1 MISAV
6 NEVLIIGCGDIGER
20 VARLERAE
28 GRSVAGL
35 VRSDRSERRLRA
47 AGIRPI
53 TGDLDAT
60 ASVNNLP
67 VKDAMVYYLAPPP
80 GTGVTDPRL
89 EAFVSILDPSR
100 LPARVVL
107 ISTTGV
113 YGDCHGEWVSE
124 DRPPKPQADRARR
137 RLAAETIIRHWSAT
151 SGVPVVIL
159 RVPGIY
165 GPGYL
170 PEERLRSGE
179 PVLREE
185 DSPFSNR
192 IHADDLARICVAAA
206 RAKPVSG
213 NNHRRYSAPHNDGV
227 APNSEKVPPR
237 VAVTVY
243 NVSDGHPTTMTDF
256 FYRVA
261 DLLGIPRP
269 PAISREEAQGRLGAD
284 MLSYLAESKRIDNRR
299 MREELGVEL
308 MYPDLAAGLPSC
320 LDRCG

>member
-1 MISAV
+1 MTCAAPD
-6 NEVLIIGCGDIGER
+6 VLIIGCGDIGER

-35 VRSDRSERRLRA
+35 VRSDGSRQRLRA
-47 AGIRPI
+47 TGIQPI
-53 TGDLDAT
+53 VGDLDVP
-60 ASVNNLP
+60 ASISNLP
-67 VKDAMVYYLAPPP
+67 VTGTLVYYFAPPP
-80 GTGVTDPRL
+80 GTGMTDPRIA
-89 EAFVSILDPSR
+89 AFVSMLDPSR
-100 LPARVVL
+100 QPVRVVL

-124 DRPPKPQADRARR
+124 DRPPNPQADRARR
-137 RLAAETIIRHWSAT
+137 RLAAETTLRSWSAT
-151 SGVPVVIL
+151 SRVPVVIL

-185 DSPFSNR
+185 ESPFSNR
-192 IHADDLARICVAAA
+192 VHADDLARICVAAA
-206 RAKPVSG
+206 RVSDKVSSAEPV
-213 NNHRRYSAPHNDGV
+213 A
-227 APNSEKVPPR
+227 
-237 VAVTVY
+237 VY

-269 PAISREEAQGRLGAD
+269 PAITREQARSQLGEG

-299 MREELGVEL
+299 LREALGVEL
-308 MYPDLAAGLPSC
+308 LYPDLAAGLPAC

>member
-1 MISAV
+1 MISAAT
-6 NEVLIIGCGDIGER
+6 EVLIIGCGDIGER

-35 VRSDRSERRLRA
+35 VRSDRSARRLRA
-47 AGIRPI
+47 AGIQPI
-53 TGDLDAT
+53 TGDLDAL
-60 ASVNNLP
+60 ASVNDLP
-67 VKDAMVYYLAPPP
+67 VKEAVVYYFAPPP
-80 GTGVTDPRL
+80 GAGVTDPRM
-89 EAFVSILDPSR
+89 EAFVSSLDPSR
-100 LPARVVL
+100 LPTRVVL

-137 RLAAETIIRHWSAT
+137 RLAAETTLRYWSAT
-151 SGVPVVIL
+151 SGVPIVIL

-170 PEERLRSGE
+170 PEERLRAGV

-185 DSPFSNR
+185 ESPFSNR

-206 RAKPVSG
+206 RGCPGPAARAKPVSG
-213 NNHRRYSAPHNDGV
+213 V
-227 APNSEKVPPR
+227 APASKKVSPR
-237 VAVTVY
+237 ETVAVY

-269 PAISREEAQGRLGAD
+269 PAITREEARSRLGEG

>member
-6 NEVLIIGCGDIGER
+6 TDVLIVGCGDIGER
-20 VARLERAE
+20 VGRLERAE
-28 GRSVAGL
+28 GRSVVGL
-35 VRSDRSERRLRA
+35 VRSDRSARRLRA
-47 AGIRPI
+47 VGIQPI
-53 TGDLDAT
+53 TGDLDNLT
-60 ASVNNLP
+60 AVNNLP
-67 VKDAMVYYLAPPP
+67 VKSALVYYFAPPP

-100 LPARVVL
+100 LPTCVVL

-113 YGDCHGEWVSE
+113 YGDCDGEWVSE
-124 DRPPKPQADRARR
+124 ERPPKPQADRARR
-137 RLAAETIIRHWSAT
+137 RLAAEITLRSWSIS
-151 SGVPVVIL
+151 SGVPIVIL

-170 PEERLRSGE
+170 PEERLRAGE
-179 PVLREE
+179 PVLREDE
-185 DSPFSNR
+185 SPFSNR
-192 IHADDLARICVAAA
+192 IHADDLARICVVAA
-206 RAKPVSG
+206 RRAGSGTAVGAKLLNRVVFAPENVSS
-213 NNHRRYSAPHNDGV
+213 RETV
-227 APNSEKVPPR
+227 AL
-237 VAVTVY
+237 Y

-261 DLLGIPRP
+261 DFLGIPRP
-269 PAISREEAQGRLGAD
+269 PAITREEARSRLGEG

-320 LDRCG
+320 FDRCG